1 MYGGTAT
8 QAKRNGTNITT
19 SERGDSVSKA
29 SMAFA
34 LIAITVLCLVVPA
47 STVMLPEPVQVH
59 RSGTPDRV
67 VIDSPPAS
75 ISADEVAS
83 FVAIIYDAVNNPVEG
98 EVTWSSTNGTIT
110 DDGVFFP
117 WSSGL
122 IEITAEHNGLQ
133 ASYNLTVTPGVAIGV
148 EIASLVL
155 GVLESNTLQ
164 ADIIDGR
171 GNIID
176 DDSGLVWDID
186 GDYIGHGSPIWVPED
201 TGNYTVRVRLNQLQ
215 DQTVLTVRAGQPHAF
230 VFDDHLQVRAGSW
243 TTIVPQLID
252 INGYEMPLLEAGP
265 IAWYA
270 ENGSFNAAGAY
281 HAINTGAWMISATA
295 GNITG
300 STTLSVIPGDAVASE
315 LMFAQSVD
323 AYMAGES
330 YELVFERRDAN
341 GYIGFVSP
349 SIGSLSATS
358 GGLSVDD
365 DGRVFW
371 NPSSVGPV
379 TLSGT
384 DGTVVSSLDVNVEH
398 GRAVDLRFKMTPSQ
412 PSAGDQVV
420 VELLAE
426 DVKGN
431 RWVVEG
437 NIYMTMG
444 DETEITSTDSYAL
457 VQATSVRSWRFVG
470 SWFDNITGVM
480 FTADGDF
487 DVRAGRL
494 AFITLEGEGTRV
506 PADGE
511 LDLNPQFFD
520 AYGNELTEIALNW
533 SINGED
539 ITLEMLLNDGR
550 WVATSLGG
558 HELRVNA
565 DGVFATVR
573 LTVVAGQAHALQT
586 DVGEEGLV
594 VHAGEPHDIFIQ
606 VVDVNGNV
614 GPSSNVVTD
623 LNTSFG
629 VLEASPKGI
638 GFWQFTGKRVGTYDL
653 VLSESGAEHVVALTI
668 ESGSPVRIQASMS
681 RQGLAEGDVVLL
693 NAFGTDVYGNNLTIP
708 RTNTSVTCT
717 AGDVSFVTN
726 GTWEVDLEN
735 GGTDR
740 SCTVRWNGLLAQTF
754 FDVDEV
760 LLGGAVGSTNTAM
773 AMAALL
779 LALILAVL
787 VVLARKASEVE
798 KDVWVEDVFDKD
810 DDEAEGDEV
819 AIGAHLPS
827 DDTPLHERHG
837 LTEASIKELAAEAG
851 KVGVMQAT
859 PSTVQ
864 GQTGW
869 YVDVS
874 EELQYWEVTPEGEWI
889 RHE

>member
-1 MYGGTAT
+1 M
-8 QAKRNGTNITT
+8 
-19 SERGDSVSKA
+19 SKA

-34 LIAITVLCLVVPA
+34 LTAITVLCLVLPA
-47 STVMLPEPVQVH
+47 STVVLPEPAQVH
-59 RSGTPDRV
+59 RTGTPDRV
-67 VIDSPPAS
+67 AIDAPPAS

-83 FVAIIYDAVNNPVEG
+83 FEAIIYDAVNNPVEG
-98 EVTWSSTNGTIT
+98 EITWSSTNGTIT
-110 DDGVFFP
+110 EDGVFFP

-133 ASYNLTVTPGVAIGV
+133 ASYNLSVTPGVAIGV
-148 EIASLVL
+148 EVTSLVL
-155 GVLESNTLQ
+155 GVLEANTLQ
-164 ADIIDGR
+164 AEVTDGR

-186 GDYIGHGSPIWVPED
+186 GDYVGHGSPTWVPEE

-215 DQTVLTVRAGQPHAF
+215 DETELTVRAGQPHAF
-230 VFDDHLQVRAGSW
+230 VFEEHLQVRAGSW
-243 TTIVPQLID
+243 TTIVPRLVD
-252 INGYEMPLLEAGP
+252 INGYEMPLFEAGP

-281 HAINTGAWMISATA
+281 NAINTGQWMISATA

-315 LMFAQSVD
+315 LMFAETVD
-323 AYMAGES
+323 SYLAGES

-349 SIGSLSATS
+349 SIASLSASS

-365 DGRVFW
+365 DARVFW
-371 NPSSVGPV
+371 NPSTVGPV

-384 DGTVVSSLDVNVEH
+384 DGTVVSSLNVNVEH
-398 GRAVDLRFKMTPSQ
+398 GQAVDLRFKITPSQ

-420 VELLAE
+420 VELLGE

-437 NIYMTMG
+437 NINMTMG
-444 DETEITSTDSYAL
+444 DETEVTSTDSYAL
-457 VQATSVRSWRFVG
+457 VQATSMRSWRFDG
-470 SWFDNITGVM
+470 SWFDNTTGVM
-480 FTADGDF
+480 FVADGEF

-494 AFITLEGEGTRV
+494 AFITLEGEGARV

-520 AYGNELTEIALNW
+520 AYGNELNDIALNW
-533 SINGED
+533 SIDGED

-594 VHAGEPHDIFIQ
+594 VSAGEPHDIFIQ

-623 LNTSFG
+623 FNTSLG
-629 VLEASPKGI
+629 ILEASPTGI
-638 GFWQFTGKRVGTYDL
+638 GFWQFTGKQVGTYDL
-653 VLSESGAEHVVALTI
+653 VLAESGAEHVVPLTV
-668 ESGSPVRIQASMS
+668 EAGSPVRIQASMS
-681 RQGLAEGDVVLL
+681 RQGLAEGDVVLI
-693 NAFGTDVYGNNLTIP
+693 NAFGTDAYGNTLTIP

-717 AGDVSFVTN
+717 AGDVGFVTN

-773 AMAALL
+773 AMTALL
-779 LALILAVL
+779 LALLLAVL

-798 KDVWVEDVFDKD
+798 KNAWVEDVFDEDVD
-810 DDEAEGDEV
+810 DDEEGEDT
-819 AIGAHLPS
+819 ISSPLPS

-837 LTEASIKELAAEAG
+837 LTEASIKELAKEASN
-851 KVGVMQAT
+851 VGVMQAT

-874 EELQYWEVTPEGEWI
+874 EELQYWEVTPDGEWI